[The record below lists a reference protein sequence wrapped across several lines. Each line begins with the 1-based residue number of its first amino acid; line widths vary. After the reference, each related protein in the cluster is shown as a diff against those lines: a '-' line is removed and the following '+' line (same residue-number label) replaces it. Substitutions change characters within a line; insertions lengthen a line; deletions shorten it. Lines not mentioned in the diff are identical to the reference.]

1 MVLYLAGPL
10 LFFYLLQNILAFY
23 IYFILYLDI
32 LQTNYDATWIIYINK
47 LITMSNNFNITNIS
61 LKKFNS
67 NNKSYNNLTYTIFIK
82 NLNITLDIT
91 KQYINNKIKNY
102 LIDDHT
108 LLTSNLSNQLIT
120 YINSQ
125 Y

>member
-1 MVLYLAGPL
+1 
-10 LFFYLLQNILAFY
+10 
-23 IYFILYLDI
+23 
-32 LQTNYDATWIIYINK
+32 
-47 LITMSNNFNITNIS
+47 MSNFTIKNITLTKS
-61 LKKFNS
+61 KS
-67 NNKSYNNLTYTIFIK
+67 NNKNYTNLNYTIFIS
-82 NLNITLDIT
+82 NLNITLNIT

-108 LLTSNLSNQLIT
+108 LLTNNLYNQLIT

>member
-1 MVLYLAGPL
+1 MSHN
-10 LFFYLLQNILAFY
+10 FK
-23 IYFILYLDI
+23 
-32 LQTNYDATWIIYINK
+32 IN
-47 LITMSNNFNITNIS
+47 NIT
-61 LKKFNS
+61 LKKFNY

-82 NLNITLDIT
+82 QLNITLDIT

-108 LLTSNLSNQLIT
+108 LLTNNLSNQLIT

>member
-1 MVLYLAGPL
+1 
-10 LFFYLLQNILAFY
+10 
-23 IYFILYLDI
+23 
-32 LQTNYDATWIIYINK
+32 
-47 LITMSNNFNITNIS
+47 MSNFNITNIS
-61 LKKFNS
+61 LNKFNS

-82 NLNITLDIT
+82 NLNISLNIT

-108 LLTSNLSNQLIT
+108 LLTNNLSNQLIT
-120 YINSQ
+120 FINQQ

>member
-1 MVLYLAGPL
+1 MP
-10 LFFYLLQNILAFY
+10 
-23 IYFILYLDI
+23 
-32 LQTNYDATWIIYINK
+32 
-47 LITMSNNFNITNIS
+47 NNFNITNIS

-67 NNKSYNNLTYTIFIK
+67 NNKSYNNLTYTIFIT
-82 NLNITLDIT
+82 NLNITLNIT

-108 LLTSNLSNQLIT
+108 LLTNNLSNQLIT